1 MNHNSSHEYEH
12 NHEVEP
18 TLRPRIWVG
27 SLADY
32 NAGQL
37 HGEWLDAAVE
47 DSDLLAAAKAIL
59 ARSHEPDAEEW
70 AIFDFDDFAGYRVA
84 EYDRLEDVAAIA
96 RGIKDHGTV
105 FGAWAE
111 LHDGNPDMLA
121 QFEESYLGEYA
132 DPADWARELL
142 DSDGLERSLDE
153 VIPESLRTYV
163 QIHYDDFVEDARLS
177 GDLHFERAPNGNTW
191 IFRVI

>member
-1 MNHNSSHEYEH
+1 MNEQNNFEPHHEQEQ
-12 NHEVEP
+12 NPEP
-18 TLRPRIWVG
+18 NPRIWVG

-32 NAGQL
+32 NAGRL
-37 HGEWLDAAVE
+37 HGEWLNAAVE
-47 DSDLLAAAKAIL
+47 DSDLQAAVARILAAS
-59 ARSHEPDAEEW
+59 REPVAEEW
-70 AIFDFDDFAGYRVA
+70 AIFDYDDFAGYRVA
-84 EYDRLEDVAAIA
+84 EYDQLEVVAAIA
-96 RGIKDHGTV
+96 RGIKEHGSV

-111 LHDGNPDMLA
+111 IHDGNRDMLA

-142 DSDGLERSLDE
+142 DSDALERALDE
-153 VIPESLRTYV
+153 VIPESLRAYV